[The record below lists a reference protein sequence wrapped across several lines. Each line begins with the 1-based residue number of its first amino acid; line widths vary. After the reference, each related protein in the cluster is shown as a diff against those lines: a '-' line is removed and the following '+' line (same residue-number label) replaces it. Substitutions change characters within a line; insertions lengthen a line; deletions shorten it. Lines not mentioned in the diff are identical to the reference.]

1 MKLILE
7 RWNRFLKEENDS
19 LHHTCPEAHP
29 KGFNVY
35 YEIDRD
41 DPPSIEQI
49 LNCWAKNIAAIYS
62 DSVDADKPVNY
73 KTSELTPYREFPRQY
88 LRNPPETQYYQD
100 LKKYIEEN
108 GFPEALIVFFG
119 RNGVAKIGE
128 GNHRHEIALEL
139 GIEEVPVKFEF
150 WKNVSKPSEQE
161 LDNLYGQKENEP
173 REKVP
178 EKYIKPDPPKPVSPE
193 QQERIDY
200 LMALLS
206 RKGN

>member
-19 LHHTCPEAHP
+19 LHYTCPEADP
-29 KGFNVY
+29 AGFKTY
-35 YEIDRD
+35 YRIDRD

-49 LNCWAKNIAAIYS
+49 LNCWVKNIAAIYDSNVNLLKPALYQTS
-62 DSVDADKPVNY
+62 D
-73 KTSELTPYREFPRQY
+73 LTAYREYPREY
-88 LRNPPETQYYQD
+88 LRNPPETQYYQE

-108 GFPEALIVFFG
+108 GFSEPIIVYLG
-119 RNGVAKIGE
+119 KNGVAKIGE

-139 GIEEVPVKFEF
+139 GIEKTPVRFVF
-150 WKNVSKPSEQE
+150 WKYVSKPSTQE

-173 REKVP
+173 REEVP

-193 QQERIDY
+193 KQKKIND
-200 LMALLS
+200 LMGLLF
-206 RKGN
+206 KKDN

>member
-7 RWNRFLKEENDS
+7 RWNRYLKEENNS
-19 LHHTCPEAHP
+19 LHHTCPENP
-29 KGFNVY
+29 DGPDGFKIY

-49 LNCWAKNIAAIYS
+49 LNCWVKNVAVIY
-62 DSVDADKPVNY
+62 DRNVNEFKPALY
-73 KTSELTPYREFPRQY
+73 QTGDLTPYREYPRKY

-108 GFPEALIVFFG
+108 GFPEPIIVYLG

-139 GIEEVPVKFEF
+139 GIEKTPVRFIF
-150 WKNVSKPSEQE
+150 WKNVSKPSTQE
-161 LDNLYGQKENEP
+161 LYNLYGP
-173 REKVP
+173 T
-178 EKYIKPDPPKPVSPE
+178 
-193 QQERIDY
+193 
-200 LMALLS
+200 L
-206 RKGN
+206 